1 MCKEYRESYKLHL
14 GSLRIKTSLT
24 QALSISSLFF
34 LVTIYTF
41 NTTFHNHLFYG
52 WSHIKIVYIS
62 IFLLISSLFFLVT
75 IYTFNTTF
83 HNHLFYGWSHIKI
96 VYISIFL
103 LMDVTV
109 IQPNNSLLNCFEIH
123 LHLVSTEMLMILVK
137 NYTKTTSKWKNCSSK
152 GLRHYCL
159 LCLKRQKIIP

>member
-1 MCKEYRESYKLHL
+1 MCREYRKSYELHL

-62 IFLLISSLFFLVT
+62 IFF
-75 IYTFNTTF
+75 
-83 HNHLFYGWSHIKI
+83 
-96 VYISIFL
+96 
-103 LMDVTV
+103 LMDMTV

-123 LHLVSTEMLMILVK
+123 LHLVSTKMLMILVK
-137 NYTKTTSKWKNCSSK
+137 SYTKTTSKWKNWSSK
-152 GLRHYCL
+152 VLGIIAYFVWKDKDHSLKLTKPEKVILRS
-159 LCLKRQKIIP
+159 

>member
-1 MCKEYRESYKLHL
+1 MCKEYRESYELHL
-14 GSLRIKTSLT
+14 GSLRIKTSLM
-24 QALSISSLFF
+24 QALS
-34 LVTIYTF
+34 
-41 NTTFHNHLFYG
+41 
-52 WSHIKIVYIS
+52 
-62 IFLLISSLFFLVT
+62 ISSLFFLVT

-123 LHLVSTEMLMILVK
+123 LHLVSNKMLMILVK
-137 NYTKTTSKWKNCSSK
+137 NYTKTTSKWKNWSSK

-159 LCLKRQKIIP
+159 LCLKRQKIIPYSLLNQKKWYFAVKILLSGQT

>member
-1 MCKEYRESYKLHL
+1 MCKEYRESYELHL

-52 WSHIKIVYIS
+52 WSHIFKIKIFYIS
-62 IFLLISSLFFLVT
+62 IYFF
-75 IYTFNTTF
+75 
-83 HNHLFYGWSHIKI
+83 
-96 VYISIFL
+96 
-103 LMDVTV
+103 MDMTV

-137 NYTKTTSKWKNCSSK
+137 NYTKTTSKWKNWSSK
-152 GLRHYCL
+152 DLRHYCL

>member
-1 MCKEYRESYKLHL
+1 MRIPKLIRCKFLSWFKTKHLSLIYKEMCREYRENYELHL
-14 GSLRIKTSLT
+14 GSLRIKTSLM

-41 NTTFHNHLFYG
+41 NTTFHNHLFYR
-52 WSHIKIVYIS
+52 
-62 IFLLISSLFFLVT
+62 
-75 IYTFNTTF
+75 
-83 HNHLFYGWSHIKI
+83 WSHIKI

-137 NYTKTTSKWKNCSSK
+137 NYTKTTSKWKNWSSK
-152 GLRHYCL
+152 DLRHYCL

>member
-1 MCKEYRESYKLHL
+1 MCREYRESYELHL

-62 IFLLISSLFFLVT
+62 IFLLM
-75 IYTFNTTF
+75 
-83 HNHLFYGWSHIKI
+83 G
-96 VYISIFL
+96 
-103 LMDVTV
+103 VTV

-152 GLRHYCL
+152 GQALLLTLFEKTKDHSLKLTKPEKVILRS
-159 LCLKRQKIIP
+159 